1 MREFVLRVPAPT
13 IARLCFSENEDG
25 NDLTLGWVDSYLRRM
40 RAALIEL
47 AIEQGTSVLVDHLKS
62 SAKAHGRRRSA

>member
-1 MREFVLRVPAPT
+1 LREFVLRVPAPT
-13 IARLCFSENEDG
+13 IARLSFSENEDS

-47 AIEQGTSVLVDHLKS
+47 AIEQGTSVLVDHLKF
-62 SAKAHGRRRSA
+62 SAKA